1 MEGAAIIDA
10 AGLTKTYHKGGVP
23 IPVLR
28 DVSLRVTE
36 GEFIAVMGPSGSGKS
51 TLLNILGLLDQPDA
65 GRYRLGA
72 VDTSTLDDDARSAAR
87 NRTLG
92 FVFQQFHL
100 LAHASA
106 ARNVALPLLYADD
119 EPSDGPARAERALAA
134 VGLSHRVH
142 HLPGELSGGE
152 QQRVAIAR
160 ALINNPRLL
169 LADEPTGNLDA
180 DAGAE
185 VLAIFR
191 RLADEGMTVVLV
203 THDAHVAAA
212 AGRAIRLADG
222 RIVDDRPTTARAGDS
237 GASHAVRT

>member
-1 MEGAAIIDA
+1 MAGAAIIEA
-10 AGLTKTYHKGGVP
+10 AGLTKTYHKNGVP

-28 DVSLRVTE
+28 DVTLRVTE
-36 GEFIAVMGPSGSGKS
+36 GEFIALMGPSGSGKS
-51 TLLNILGLLDQPDA
+51 TLLNILGLLDRPDA

-100 LAHASA
+100 LTHVSA
-106 ARNVALPLLYADD
+106 ARNVALPLLYGDD

-134 VGLSHRVH
+134 VGLSHRAH

-180 DAGAE
+180 DAGAD

-191 RLADEGMTVVLV
+191 RLADAGTTVVLV

-222 RIVDDRPTTARAGDS
+222 RVVDDRPIGARAGDG

>member
-1 MEGAAIIDA
+1 MAGAVIIEA
-10 AGLTKTYHKGGVP
+10 AGLTKTYHKGGVA

-72 VDTSTLDDDARSAAR
+72 VDTATLDDDARSAAR

-92 FVFQQFHL
+92 FIFQQFHL
-100 LAHASA
+100 LPHASA

-134 VGLSHRVH
+134 VGLSHRAH

-160 ALINNPRLL
+160 ALINDPRVL

-180 DAGAE
+180 GAGAA
-185 VLAIFR
+185 VLAIFQ
-191 RLADEGMTVVLV
+191 RLAAEGRTVVLV
-203 THDAHVAAA
+203 THDAQVAAA
-212 AGRAIRLADG
+212 AGRMIRLADG
-222 RIVDDRPTTARAGDS
+222 RMVDDRPL
-237 GASHAVRT
+237 ASHTSDDGAGRAVRT